1 MLSNKGKIFNRILT
15 VLGPGTV
22 IGDGEIVPA
31 KTLLDRHHGEVK
43 A

>member
-1 MLSNKGKIFNRILT
+1 MCWEAVSYTHL

-22 IGDGEIVPA
+22 IGDGEIVSA